1 MASNFVLNK
10 CKQKHCFTIYPFVHQ
25 FANHLSMEDQVR
37 PVTFPDYDP
46 TTMPPKANFSMIA
59 GDFLEVY
66 SDDSYKNSQD
76 CVVTCFFLDCAH
88 NILEFIEQIYRV
100 LKSDGIWINLG
111 PLLYH
116 FSDIPRESSIE
127 PSYDMLH
134 NIIEDMGFEFQRE
147 DKSVKAAYCQDSK
160 SMLQFYYNCVFF
172 TCRKKWSMLQFYY
185 NCNFWKKKP
194 KRNSS
199 ASFSDICRKK

>member
-1 MASNFVLNK
+1 MEIPPLPIY
-10 CKQKHCFTIYPFVHQ
+10 HFTIYPFVHQ

-172 TCRKKWSMLQFYY
+172 TCRKK
-185 NCNFWKKKP
+185 
-194 KRNSS
+194 
-199 ASFSDICRKK
+199 